1 MGFQLPD
8 KACIT
13 TLVKI
18 APQNRFNAGV
28 MIDPSEVVGPV
39 AGCSS
44 VRAACR
50 RSGALL
56 PTTPPT
62 SCASRSMTSEVNLS
76 GFPRPSVLLNSH
88 AHL

>member
-13 TLVKI
+13 TLAVKN

-44 VRAACR
+44 VR
-50 RSGALL
+50 
-56 PTTPPT
+56 
-62 SCASRSMTSEVNLS
+62 
-76 GFPRPSVLLNSH
+76 
-88 AHL
+88 

>member
-8 KACIT
+8 RACIT
-13 TLVKI
+13 TLAVKN

-44 VRAACR
+44 VRCVVPKVRGLAAYDAPDIVC
-50 RSGALL
+50 
-56 PTTPPT
+56 
-62 SCASRSMTSEVNLS
+62 
-76 GFPRPSVLLNSH
+76 
-88 AHL
+88 